1 VPAAL
6 DRVGVEIPM
15 AAIRLHDT
23 RSGELRELVP
33 RDGRRVG
40 IYACGP
46 TVYGRIHV
54 GNARPFVV
62 FSLLKRFLEHEGLE
76 ATLVINITDVN
87 DKIYDAA
94 RPLGVSSVDLADEM
108 TAHYRADTEA
118 LGLGRPDA
126 EPLASETI
134 EPIVALIAALIE
146 RGHAYAVDGDVYFR
160 VRSDPEYG
168 TLSRRAVDEMNQGEG
183 VEGAERK
190 EDPLDFALWKAHKEG
205 EDSVWYAPWGR
216 GRPGWHIECSAM
228 AEELLGVGFE
238 IHGGGNDLVF
248 PHHENEAAQTR
259 SARGAELAR
268 IWMHNGMLQFGEEKM
283 AKSVGNVALLH
294 EVLDDV
300 GRNALIMLFAGA
312 HYRQPMAFDD
322 MRLME
327 ALARVARVRD
337 AARGLVDGPSPPE
350 MRPLRDAFFAALAED
365 FNTPAA
371 LGALF
376 EWINERHRRRDEPVG
391 RADLVEM
398 LSVLGLD
405 NLAEHGSEAGAEEQE
420 MLDERQAARAA
431 GDYAEADRIRDELRA
446 RGWEVRDSSA
456 GPELVRIEQ

>member
-1 VPAAL
+1 V
-6 DRVGVEIPM
+6 
-15 AAIRLHDT
+15 
-23 RSGELRELVP
+23 
-33 RDGRRVG
+33 
-40 IYACGP
+40 
-46 TVYGRIHV
+46 
-54 GNARPFVV
+54 
-62 FSLLKRFLEHEGLE
+62 
-76 ATLVINITDVN
+76 TLVINITDVN

-94 RPLGVSSVDLADEM
+94 RPLDIPSADLADEM
-108 TAHYRADTEA
+108 AAHYKADTAA

-146 RGHAYAVDGDVYFR
+146 RGHAYAVEGDVYFR

-183 VEGAERK
+183 VEGADRK

-259 SARGAELAR
+259 SARGAELAQ

-300 GRNALIMLFAGA
+300 GRNALVMLFVGA

-376 EWINERHRRRDEPVG
+376 EWINERHQRRDEPVG

-398 LSVLGLD
+398 LSVLGLE
-405 NLAEHGSEAGAEEQE
+405 NLAEHGGEAGAEELE
-420 MLDERQAARAA
+420 MLDERQAARNA
-431 GDYAEADRIRDELRA
+431 GNYAEADRIRNELRA

-456 GPELVRIEQ
+456 GPQLVRIEQ

>member
-1 VPAAL
+1 
-6 DRVGVEIPM
+6 M
-15 AAIRLHDT
+15 AAIRLYDT
-23 RSGELRELVP
+23 RSGELRELVASP
-33 RDGRRVG
+33 DGSIG

-62 FSLLKRFLEHEGLE
+62 NSLLKRFLAHEGHDV
-76 ATLVINITDVN
+76 TLVVNITDVN

-94 RPLGVSSVDLADEM
+94 RAMGVPSADLAAEM
-108 TAHYRADTEA
+108 GAHYIADTDA
-118 LGLGRPDA
+118 LGLGRPDS

-134 EPIVALIAALIE
+134 EPIVALSAELIE
-146 RGHAYAVDGDVYFR
+146 RGHAYVVDGDVYFR
-160 VRSDPEYG
+160 VRSDPRYG
-168 TLSRRAVDEMNQGEG
+168 SLSRRSIDAMNQGEG

-205 EDSVWYAPWGR
+205 EDTVWSAPWGR

-228 AEELLGVGFE
+228 AEEKLGVGFQ

-259 SARGAELAR
+259 MARDRELAQ

-283 AKSVGNVALLH
+283 AKSVGNVMPLH

-300 GRNALIMLFAGA
+300 GRNALIMLFVGA

-337 AARGLVDGPSPPE
+337 AARGLVDGESPVE
-350 MRPLRDAFFAALAED
+350 MRHLRDAFFEALRQD

-371 LGALF
+371 LAAMF
-376 EWINERHRRRDEPVG
+376 DWIKEANKREEPVG

-398 LSVLGLD
+398 LVVLGLQ
-405 NLAEHGSEAGAEEQE
+405 NLAEHGSEAGTEEQE
-420 MLDERQAARAA
+420 LLDQREVARAA
-431 GDYAEADRIRDELRA
+431 GDYAEADRLRDELRGH
-446 RGWEVRDSSA
+446 GWEVRDSSA

>member
-1 VPAAL
+1 MPQ
-6 DRVGVEIPM
+6 
-15 AAIRLHDT
+15 IRLHDT
-23 RSGELRELVP
+23 RSGRLRDLVP

-40 IYACGP
+40 VYACGP

-54 GNARPFVV
+54 GNARPYVV

-94 RPLGVSSVDLADEM
+94 TAAGVPSADLAAEM
-108 TAHYRADTEA
+108 AAHYRADTSA

-134 EPIVALIAALIE
+134 EPIVALIADLVE
-146 RGHAYAVDGDVYFR
+146 RGHAYAAGGDVYFR
-160 VRSDPEYG
+160 VRSDAAYG
-168 TLSRRAVDEMNQGEG
+168 SLSRRALDDMNQGEDDG
-183 VEGAERK
+183 LSPVGAKLK

-205 EDSVWYAPWGR
+205 EDTVWFAPWGR

-228 AEELLGVGFE
+228 AEQLLGVGFE

-259 SARGAELAR
+259 MARDAELAQ

-294 EVLDDV
+294 AVLEEF
-300 GRNALIMLFAGA
+300 GRNALIMLFVGA

-322 MRLME
+322 MRMME

-337 AARGLVDGPSPPE
+337 AARGLVDGESPAD
-350 MRPLRDAFFAALAED
+350 MRHLRDAFFDALAED
-365 FNTPAA
+365 FNTAAA

-398 LSVLGLD
+398 LAVLGLQ

-420 MLDERQAARAA
+420 LLEEREAARA
-431 GDYAEADRIRDELRA
+431 GRDYAEADRLRDELRA
-446 RGWEVRDSSA
+446 RGWEVRDSSD
-456 GPELVRIEQ
+456 GPQLVRIEQ

>member
-1 VPAAL
+1 
-6 DRVGVEIPM
+6 M
-15 AAIRLHDT
+15 APIRLHDT
-23 RSGELRELVP
+23 RSGELREIVP
-33 RDGRRVG
+33 RAGRPVG

-62 FSLLKRFLEHEGLE
+62 FSLLKRLLEHDGLE
-76 ATLVINITDVN
+76 ARLVINITDVN

-94 RPLGVSSVDLADEM
+94 RPLGVSSADLAEEM
-108 TAHYRADTEA
+108 AARYRADTDA

-126 EPLASETI
+126 EPLASATI
-134 EPIVALIAALIE
+134 GQIVALIEALIE
-146 RGHAYAVDGDVYFR
+146 GGHAYAVDGDVYFR
-160 VRSDPEYG
+160 VRSDPDYG

-183 VEGAERK
+183 SDPAAHAGRK

-205 EDSVWYAPWGR
+205 EDSVWCAPWGD

-228 AEELLGVGFE
+228 AEELLGVGFDV
-238 IHGGGNDLVF
+238 HGGGSDLVF

-259 SARGAELAR
+259 AARGADLAQ
-268 IWMHNGMLQFGEEKM
+268 IWMHNGMLQFGGEKM

-300 GRNALIMLFAGA
+300 GRNALIMLFVGA

-350 MRPLRDAFFAALAED
+350 MRPLRDAFFSALAED
-365 FNTPAA
+365 FNTAAA
-371 LGALF
+371 LGVLF
-376 EWINERHRRRDEPVG
+376 EWINERHRRRDEAVG

-398 LSVLGLD
+398 LSVLGLE
-405 NLAEHGSEAGAEEQE
+405 NLAEHGSAAGAEEQE
-420 MLDERQAARAA
+420 LLDERETARRA

-446 RGWEVRDSSA
+446 RGWEVRDGQDA
-456 GPELVRIEQ
+456 PVLVRVER

>member
-1 VPAAL
+1 VASV
-6 DRVGVEIPM
+6 RI
-15 AAIRLHDT
+15 HDT

-33 RDGRRVG
+33 RSGARVG

-62 FSLLKRFLEHEGLE
+62 FSLLKRFLEHEGYDV
-76 ATLVINITDVN
+76 TLVINITDVN

-94 RPLGVSSVDLADEM
+94 RPLGVSSVELADEM
-108 TAHYRADTEA
+108 TAHYRADTDRLA
-118 LGLGRPDA
+118 LGRPDA

-134 EPIVALIAALIE
+134 EAIVALIAELIE

-160 VRSDPEYG
+160 VRSDPQYG
-168 TLSRRAVDEMNQGEG
+168 SLSRRAVDQMNQGEG

-259 SARGAELAR
+259 MARDEELAR

-283 AKSVGNVALLH
+283 AKSVGNVMALH

-312 HYRQPMAFDD
+312 HYRQPMAFDEF
-322 MRLME
+322 RLVE

-337 AARGLVDGPSPPE
+337 AARGLVDGPSPAE
-350 MRPLRDAFFAALAED
+350 MRPLRDAFFDALRDD
-365 FNTPAA
+365 FNSAAA

-376 EWINERHRRRDEPVG
+376 EWIRERHQRAEPTGRD
-391 RADLVEM
+391 DLVEM
-398 LSVLGLD
+398 LSVLGLE
-405 NLAEHGSEAGAEEQE
+405 NLAETGSEAGAEEQE
-420 MLDERQAARAA
+420 LLEQRQAARAA
-431 GDYAEADRIRDELRA
+431 GDYAEADRLRDELRSH
-446 RGWEVRDSSA
+446 GWEVRDGPE
-456 GPELVRIEQ
+456 GPELVALQS

>member
-1 VPAAL
+1 VRTISL
-6 DRVGVEIPM
+6 Y
-15 AAIRLHDT
+15 DT
-23 RSGELRELVP
+23 RERRVRPLEP
-33 RDGRRVG
+33 RDPGQVG

-46 TVYGRIHV
+46 TVYSRIHV

-62 FSLLKRFLEHEGLE
+62 FSQLKRFLEHEGYD
-76 ATLVINITDVN
+76 ATFVANITDIN

-94 RPLGVSSVDLADEM
+94 RAAGRDSAELASEM
-108 TAHYRADTEA
+108 AGHYVADTER
-118 LGLGRPDA
+118 LGLGRPDH
-126 EPLASETI
+126 EPLASEYI
-134 EPIVALIAALIE
+134 EPILDLIGELVE
-146 RGHAYAVDGDVYFR
+146 REHAYAAGGDVYFR
-160 VRSDPEYG
+160 VRTLPEYG
-168 TLSRRAVDEMNQGEG
+168 ELSHRDVEQMDQGEG
-183 VEGAERK
+183 VEGAALK

-205 EDSVWYAPWGR
+205 EDTVWFAPWGR

-259 SARGAELAR
+259 MARGAELAQ

-283 AKSVGNVALLH
+283 AKSVGNVAALH
-294 EVLDDV
+294 EVIDEF
-300 GRNALIMLFAGA
+300 GRNALIMLFVGA

-322 MRLME
+322 MRMME

-337 AARGLVDGPSPPE
+337 AARGLVDGPSPAE
-350 MRPLRDAFFAALAED
+350 MRPLRDAFFAALADD
-365 FNTPAA
+365 FNTAAA

-376 EWINERHRRRDEPVG
+376 EWINERHQRRDEPVG

-398 LSVLGLD
+398 LSMLGLQ

-420 MLDERQAARAA
+420 LLEEREAARAA
-431 GDYAEADRIRDELRA
+431 RDYAEADRLRGELRA
-446 RGWEVRDSSA
+446 RGWEVRD
-456 GPELVRIEQ
+456 GPEGSELVRIEQ

>member
-1 VPAAL
+1 MPT
-6 DRVGVEIPM
+6 

-23 RSGELRELVP
+23 RSGELRELVA
-33 RDGRRVG
+33 RSDGHVG

-46 TVYGRIHV
+46 TVYSRIHV

-62 FSLLKRFLEHEGLE
+62 YSLLKRFLEHEGYRVTFV
-76 ATLVINITDVN
+76 ANVTDVN
-87 DKIYDAA
+87 DKIYEAA
-94 RPLGVSSVDLADEM
+94 REQGVPSADLAAEM
-108 TAHYRADTEA
+108 TAHYRADTGA

-160 VRSDPEYG
+160 VRSDEQYG
-168 TLSRRAVDEMNQGEG
+168 SLSRRAIDEMNQGED
-183 VEGAERK
+183 VEGSDRK

-205 EDSVWYAPWGR
+205 EDTVWFAPWGR

-259 SARGAELAR
+259 MARDAELAQ
-268 IWMHNGMLQFGEEKM
+268 IWMHNGMLQFGDEKM
-283 AKSVGNVALLH
+283 AKSTGNVARLH
-294 EVLDDV
+294 DV
-300 GRNALIMLFAGA
+300 IEDAGRNALIMLFVGA

-337 AARGLVDGPSPPE
+337 AARGLVDGPSPE
-350 MRPLRDAFFAALAED
+350 DMRPLRDAFFASLAED
-365 FNTPAA
+365 FNTAAA

-398 LSVLGLD
+398 LSVLGLE

-420 MLDERQAARAA
+420 LLEERQAARAA
-431 GDYAEADRIRDELRA
+431 GNYAEADRIRDELRA
-446 RGWEVRDSSA
+446 HGWEVRDSAA

>member
-1 VPAAL
+1 MPTT
-6 DRVGVEIPM
+6 P
-15 AAIRLHDT
+15 IRLHDT
-23 RSGELRELVP
+23 RSGTLRELVP
-33 RDGRRVG
+33 RDGHVG

-46 TVYGRIHV
+46 TVYSRIHV

-62 FSLLKRFLEHEGLE
+62 FSLLKRFLEHVGLE
-76 ATLVINITDVN
+76 ATLVINVTDVN

-94 RPLGVSSVDLADEM
+94 RPLGVPSVDLADEM
-108 TAHYRADTEA
+108 TAHYRADTDA

-134 EPIVALIAALIE
+134 EPIVALIGTLIE

-160 VRSDPEYG
+160 VRSDPDYG
-168 TLSRRAVDEMNQGEG
+168 SLSRRAIDQMNQGEESG
-183 VEGAERK
+183 PPTHADRK
-190 EDPLDFALWKAHKEG
+190 EDPLDFALWKAHKDG

-259 SARGAELAR
+259 AARGTELAQ

-283 AKSVGNVALLH
+283 AKSTGNVALLH
-294 EVLDDV
+294 EVVDDV

-337 AARGLVDGPSPPE
+337 AARGLVDGPSPAE
-350 MRPLRDAFFAALAED
+350 MRPLRDAFFAALADD
-365 FNTPAA
+365 FNTAAA

-398 LSVLGLD
+398 LSVLGLE

-420 MLDERQAARAA
+420 LLEERQAARAA
-431 GDYAEADRIRDELRA
+431 GDYGEADRIRDELRA
-446 RGWEVRDSSA
+446 RGWEVRDGSA

>member
-1 VPAAL
+1 
-6 DRVGVEIPM
+6 M
-15 AAIRLHDT
+15 APIRLHDT

-33 RDGRRVG
+33 SPEGHVG

-62 FSLLKRFLEHEGLE
+62 NSLLKRFLAREGHDV
-76 ATLVINITDVN
+76 TLVINITDVN

-94 RPLGVSSVDLADEM
+94 RALDVPSADLAAEM
-108 TAHYRADTEA
+108 AAHYIADTDG
-118 LGLGRPDA
+118 LGLGRPDS
-126 EPLASETI
+126 EPLASETMD
-134 EPIVALIAALIE
+134 PIVSLIAELID

-160 VRSDPEYG
+160 VRSDEQYG
-168 TLSRRAVDEMNQGEG
+168 SLSRRSIDEMNQGEG
-183 VEGAERK
+183 VAGTDRK
-190 EDPLDFALWKAHKEG
+190 EDPLDFALWKAHKDG
-205 EDSVWYAPWGR
+205 EDTVWFAPWGR

-228 AEELLGVGFE
+228 AEEQLGVGFQ

-259 SARGAELAR
+259 MARDGELAQ
-268 IWMHNGMLQFGEEKM
+268 IWMHNGMLQFGDEKM
-283 AKSVGNVALLH
+283 AKSVGNVMALH
-294 EVLDDV
+294 DVLDDV

-337 AARGLVDGPSPPE
+337 AARGLVDGASPAE
-350 MRPLRDAFFAALAED
+350 MGHLRDTFFEALRQD
-365 FNTPAA
+365 FNTPTALAA
-371 LGALF
+371 MF
-376 EWINERHRRRDEPVG
+376 DWISERHRRAGEPVG

-398 LSVLGLD
+398 LSVLGLQ

-420 MLDERQAARAA
+420 LLDQRVAARAA
-431 GDYAEADRIRDELRA
+431 RDYAEADRLRDELRG
-446 RGWEVRDSSA
+446 RGWEVRDGPD

>member
-1 VPAAL
+1 
-6 DRVGVEIPM
+6 M
-15 AAIRLHDT
+15 APIRLHDT
-23 RSGELRELVP
+23 RTGELRELVP
-33 RDGRRVG
+33 RADGHVG

-46 TVYGRIHV
+46 TVYARIHV

-62 FSLLKRFLEHEGLE
+62 FSLLKRFLEHEGHPT
-76 ATLVINITDVN
+76 TLVINITDVN

-94 RPLGVSSVDLADEM
+94 RPLGVASADLADEM
-108 TAHYRADTEA
+108 AAHYRADTEA

-183 VEGAERK
+183 VEGTERK

-259 SARGAELAR
+259 AGRGSELAQ

-337 AARGLVDGPSPPE
+337 AARGLVDGPSPPQ
-350 MRPLRDAFFAALAED
+350 MRPLRDTFFAALAED
-365 FNTPAA
+365 FNTAAA
-371 LGALF
+371 LAALF
-376 EWINERHRRRDEPVG
+376 EWINERHKRRDEPVG

-398 LSVLGLD
+398 LSVLGLE

-420 MLDERQAARAA
+420 LLDEREAARRASN
-431 GDYAEADRIRDELRA
+431 YAEADRIRDELRA
-446 RGWEVRDSSA
+446 RGWEVRDGPG

>member
-1 VPAAL
+1 MTP
-6 DRVGVEIPM
+6 
-15 AAIRLHDT
+15 IRLHDT

-33 RDGRRVG
+33 RPDGRVG

-46 TVYGRIHV
+46 TVYDGIHV

-62 FSLLKRFLEHEGLE
+62 YSLLKRFLEHEGLQ

-94 RPLGVSSVDLADEM
+94 RPLGVPSADLAGEM
-108 TAHYRADTEA
+108 AARYRSDTDA

-134 EPIVALIAALIE
+134 ESIVALISALIE
-146 RGHAYAVDGDVYFR
+146 RGHAYAVEGDVYFR

-168 TLSRRAVDEMNQGEG
+168 TLSRRAVDECSQGEG
-183 VEGAERK
+183 GEGIERK
-190 EDPLDFALWKAHKEG
+190 QDPLDFALWKAHKEG

-259 SARGAELAR
+259 AARGAELAQ
-268 IWMHNGMLQFGEEKM
+268 IWMHNGMLQFGGEKM

-294 EVLDDV
+294 DVLDDV
-300 GRNALIMLFAGA
+300 GRNAVVMLFAGA

-322 MRLME
+322 VRLTE

-350 MRPLRDAFFAALAED
+350 MRPLRDAFFAALRDD
-365 FNTPAA
+365 FNTAAA
-371 LGALF
+371 LGSLF
-376 EWINERHRRRDEPVG
+376 GWISERHRRDDERVG
-391 RADLVEM
+391 RGDVVEM
-398 LSVLGLD
+398 LSVLGLE
-405 NLAEHGSEAGAEEQE
+405 NLAERGSEAGAEEQE
-420 MLDERQAARAA
+420 LLDERQAARAA
-431 GDYAEADRIRDELRA
+431 GNYAEADRIRDELRA
-446 RGWEVRDSSA
+446 RGWEVRDGSA
-456 GPELVRIEQ
+456 GPELVGIER

>member
-1 VPAAL
+1 
-6 DRVGVEIPM
+6 M
-15 AAIRLHDT
+15 APIRLYDT
-23 RSGELRELVP
+23 SSGELRELVP
-33 RDGRRVG
+33 RADGHVG

-62 FSLLKRFLEHEGLE
+62 NSLLKRFLEHEGHDV
-76 ATLVINITDVN
+76 TLVINITDVN

-94 RPLGVSSVDLADEM
+94 RTADVPSADLAAEM
-108 TAHYRADTEA
+108 AAHYIADTDGF
-118 LGLGRPDA
+118 GLGRPDS

-134 EPIVALIAALIE
+134 EPIVSLIAELIE

-160 VRSDPEYG
+160 VRADSEYG
-168 TLSRRAVDEMNQGEG
+168 SLSHRPIDEMNQGEDDA
-183 VEGAERK
+183 VPPTHAARK
-190 EDPLDFALWKAHKEG
+190 EDPLDFALWKAHKDG
-205 EDSVWYAPWGR
+205 EDTVWFAPWGR

-228 AEELLGVGFE
+228 AEEKLGVGFQ

-259 SARGAELAR
+259 MARDQELAQ
-268 IWMHNGMLQFGEEKM
+268 IWMHNGMLQFGDEKM
-283 AKSVGNVALLH
+283 AKSVGNVMPLH
-294 EVLDDV
+294 DVLDDV
-300 GRNALIMLFAGA
+300 GRNALIMLFMGA

-337 AARGLVDGPSPPE
+337 AARGLVDGDSPPE
-350 MRPLRDAFFAALAED
+350 LRHLRDAFFDALRQD
-365 FNTPAA
+365 FNTPQALAA
-371 LGALF
+371 MF
-376 EWINERHRRRDEPVG
+376 DWIKEANRRSGEPVG

-398 LSVLGLD
+398 LSVLGLQ

-420 MLDERQAARAA
+420 LLDQREAARQ
-431 GDYAEADRIRDELRA
+431 GKDYGEADRLRDELRA
-446 RGWEVRDSSA
+446 RGWEVRDGAA
-456 GPELVRIEQ
+456 GPELVRVEQ

>member
-1 VPAAL
+1 MVPT
-6 DRVGVEIPM
+6 RI
-15 AAIRLHDT
+15 HDT
-23 RSGELRELVP
+23 RSGELRELV
-33 RDGRRVG
+33 RRAEGQVG

-62 FSLLKRFLEHEGLE
+62 FSLLKRFLEHERHDVK
-76 ATLVINITDVN
+76 LVINITDVN

-94 RPLGVSSVDLADEM
+94 RSLGISSTELADEM
-108 TAHYRADTEA
+108 TAHYRADTDR

-134 EPIVALIAALIE
+134 EAIVALISELIE
-146 RGHAYAVDGDVYFR
+146 RGHAYAIDGDVYFR

-168 TLSRRAVDEMNQGEG
+168 SLSRRAIDQMNPSEES
-183 VEGAERK
+183 VPPTHTERK

-248 PHHENEAAQTR
+248 PHHENEATQTR
-259 SARGAELAR
+259 MARDEELTQ
-268 IWMHNGMLQFGEEKM
+268 IWMHNGMLQFGEDKM
-283 AKSVGNVALLH
+283 AKSLGNVVALH

-312 HYRQPMAFDD
+312 HYRQPMAFDEF
-322 MRLME
+322 RLVE

-337 AARGLVDGPSPPE
+337 AARGLVAGGSPAE
-350 MRPLRDAFFAALAED
+350 MRPLRDAFFEALRDD
-365 FNTPAA
+365 FNTAAA

-376 EWINERHRRRDEPVG
+376 EWIRERHQREDPVG

-398 LSVLGLD
+398 LSVLGLE
-405 NLAEHGSEAGAEEQE
+405 NLAESTSEAGAEEQE
-420 MLDERQAARAA
+420 LLELRQAARAA
-431 GDYAEADRIRDELRA
+431 GNYAEADRLRDALRGH
-446 RGWEVRDSSA
+446 GWEVRDGPE
-456 GPELVRIEQ
+456 GPELVALES

>member
-1 VPAAL
+1 
-6 DRVGVEIPM
+6 M
-15 AAIRLHDT
+15 ASIRLHDT

-33 RDGRRVG
+33 RADGHVG

-46 TVYGRIHV
+46 TVYDRIHV

-62 FSLLKRFLEHEGLE
+62 FSLLKRFLEHEGHP

-94 RPLGVSSVDLADEM
+94 RPLGVASADLADEM
-108 TAHYRADTEA
+108 AAYYRTDTDA

-134 EPIVALIAALIE
+134 EPIVALIVALIE

-160 VRSDPEYG
+160 VRSDPGYG

-183 VEGAERK
+183 VEGVERK

-259 SARGAELAR
+259 AARGAELAQ

-350 MRPLRDAFFAALAED
+350 MRPLRDAFFASLAED
-365 FNTPAA
+365 FNTAAA

-376 EWINERHRRRDEPVG
+376 EWINERHKRRGEAVG

-398 LSVLGLD
+398 LSVLGLE

-420 MLDERQAARAA
+420 LLDEREAARRASN
-431 GDYAEADRIRDELRA
+431 YAEADRIRDELRA
-446 RGWEVRDSSA
+446 RGWEVRDA
-456 GPELVRIEQ
+456 PTGPELVRIEQ

>member
-1 VPAAL
+1 
-6 DRVGVEIPM
+6 M
-15 AAIRLHDT
+15 ATIRLHDT
-23 RSGELRELVP
+23 RSGALSELVP
-33 RDGRRVG
+33 RADGHVG

-62 FSLLKRFLEHEGLE
+62 YSLLKRFLEHEGHDV
-76 ATLVINITDVN
+76 TLVINITDVN

-94 RPLGVSSVDLADEM
+94 GPLGVASADLAAEM
-108 TAHYRADTEA
+108 AAAYKADTDA

-134 EPIVALIAALIE
+134 EPIVALIAELIE
-146 RGHAYAVDGDVYFR
+146 RDHAYTVDGDVYFR
-160 VRSDPEYG
+160 VRSDADYG
-168 TLSRRAVDEMNQGEG
+168 SLSRRAVDDMNQGEG
-183 VEGAERK
+183 EGLSSVGAPLK
-190 EDPLDFALWKAHKEG
+190 HDPLDFALWKAHKEG
-205 EDSVWYAPWGR
+205 EDTVWFAPWGR

-259 SARGAELAR
+259 MARDAELAQ

-294 EVLDDV
+294 EVIDEF
-300 GRNALIMLFAGA
+300 GRNALIMLFVGA

-322 MRLME
+322 MRMLE

-337 AARGLVDGPSPPE
+337 AARGLVDGPSPAA
-350 MRPLRDAFFAALAED
+350 MRPLRDAFFAALADD
-365 FNTPAA
+365 FNTAAA

-376 EWINERHRRRDEPVG
+376 EWINERHKRRDEPVG
-391 RADLVEM
+391 REDLVEM
-398 LSVLGLD
+398 LSMLGLH

-420 MLDERQAARAA
+420 LLEQREAVRAA
-431 GDYAEADRIRDELRA
+431 GNYGEADRLRDELRA
-446 RGWEVRDSSA
+446 RGWEVRDGPG